1 MSAKSVIDSRN
12 FAFCLGGQGNSWL
25 QRVCYALSKFMW
37 STGMYEFNLVLL
49 LLQQMCV
56 FLVIAWLMSK
66 TRLFIP
72 LMQVTVRLPHKLLC
86 YVTFSIFC
94 ILGTYFGLHIEDSI
108 ANTRAIGAVMGGLLG
123 GPVVGGLVG
132 LTGGLH
138 RYSMGGMTA
147 LSCMVS
153 TIVEGL
159 LGGLVHSVLVRRGRS
174 DKVFNPFT
182 AGVVTFVAEM
192 VQMLI
197 ILLIARPFSDALHL
211 VQSIAAPMMVTNTVG
226 AALFMRILLDKRAM
240 FEKYTSAFST
250 TALKVAA
257 STEGILRQGFN
268 EENSMRV
275 AQVLIQ
281 ELDIGAVAI
290 TDREKLLAFTGI
302 GDDHH
307 LPGKPISSRY
317 TQKAIGSGE
326 VVYADGNE
334 VPYRCSIHPNC
345 KLGSTLVIPLRGEN
359 QRVIGTIKLYEAK
372 NRLFSSINRTL
383 GEGIAQLLSAQILAG
398 QYERQKA
405 LLTQSEIKLLHAQ
418 VNPHFLFNALNTLKA
433 VIRRD
438 SEQAG
443 QLVQYLSTFFRKNLK
458 RPSEIVTLADEI
470 EHVNAYLQIEKAR
483 FQARLQVHLNVPPA
497 LAHHQL
503 PAFTLQP
510 IVENAIKHGT
520 SQHLG
525 IGEITVQ
532 ASLHQRWLQL
542 DIEDNA
548 GLYQPDAQASGLGMT
563 LVDKRLRARFGDEC
577 GITVTCEPDIFTRIT
592 LRLPVE
598 ENAC

>member
-1 MSAKSVIDSRN
+1 
-12 FAFCLGGQGNSWL
+12 
-25 QRVCYALSKFMW
+25 
-37 STGMYEFNLVLL
+37 MYEFNLVLL

-94 ILGTYFGLHIEDSI
+94 IMGTYFGLHIEDSI

-138 RYSMGGMTA
+138 RYSLGGMTA

-182 AGVVTFVAEM
+182 AGAITFVAEM

-197 ILLIARPFSDALHL
+197 ILLIARPFNDALHL

-240 FEKYTSAFST
+240 FEKYTSAFSA

-290 TDREKLLAFTGI
+290 TDRERLLAFTGI
-302 GDDHH
+302 GEDHH

-317 TQKAIGSGE
+317 TQKAIDSGE

-334 VPYRCSIHPNC
+334 VPYRCSIHPHC
-345 KLGSTLVIPLRGEN
+345 KLGSTLVIPLCGEN

-405 LLTQSEIKLLHAQ
+405 LLVQSEIKLLHAQ
-418 VNPHFLFNALNTLKA
+418 VNPHFLFNALNTLMA

-458 RPSEIVTLADEI
+458 RPSEIVTLADEL
-470 EHVNAYLQIEKAR
+470 EHINAYLQIEKAR
-483 FQARLQVHLNVPPA
+483 FQTRLQVKINVPPA

-520 SQHLG
+520 SQLLG
-525 IGEITVQ
+525 VGEITIQ
-532 ASLHQRWLQL
+532 ASLHPRWLQL

-548 GLYQPDAQASGLGMT
+548 GLYQPEPQASGLGMN

-577 GITVTCEPDIFTRIT
+577 GISVTCEPECYTRIT
-592 LRLPVE
+592 LRLPLE

>member
-1 MSAKSVIDSRN
+1 
-12 FAFCLGGQGNSWL
+12 
-25 QRVCYALSKFMW
+25 
-37 STGMYEFNLVLL
+37 MYEFNLVLL

-72 LMQVTVRLPHKLLC
+72 LMQVTIRLPHKLLC

-94 ILGTYFGLHIEDSI
+94 IMGTYFGLHIDDSI

-138 RYSMGGMTA
+138 RYSLGGMTA
-147 LSCMVS
+147 LSCMIS

-159 LGGLVHSVLVRRGRS
+159 LGGLVHSMLARRGRT
-174 DKVFNPFT
+174 DKVFSPLT
-182 AGVVTFVAEM
+182 AGAITFFAEL

-197 ILLIARPFSDALHL
+197 ILLIARPFEDAFRL
-211 VQSIAAPMMVTNTVG
+211 VSNIAAPMMVTNTVG

-240 FEKYTSAFST
+240 FEKYTSAFSA

-268 EENSMRV
+268 EVNSMKV
-275 AQVLIQ
+275 AQVLYE

-290 TDREKLLAFTGI
+290 TDRDKLLAFTGI

-307 LPGKPISSRY
+307 LPGKPISSSY
-317 TQKAIGSGE
+317 TLKAIETGE

-334 VPYRCSIHPNC
+334 VPYRCSLHPQC

-359 QRVIGTIKLYEAK
+359 QRVMGTIKLYEAK

-405 LLTQSEIKLLHAQ
+405 MLTQSEIKLLHAQ
-418 VNPHFLFNALNTLKA
+418 VNPHFLFNALNTIKA

-438 SEQAG
+438 SEQAS

-483 FQARLQVHLNVPPA
+483 FQSRLQVTLTVPEE
-497 LAHHQL
+497 LSYQQL

-520 SQHLG
+520 SQLLG
-525 IGEITVQ
+525 TGEVSIT
-532 ASLHQRWLQL
+532 ARREGLYLML

-548 GLYQPDAQASGLGMT
+548 GLYLPTTEASGLGMN
-563 LVDKRLRARFGDEC
+563 LVDKRLRERFGDDF
-577 GITVTCEPDIFTRIT
+577 GISVTCEPDCFTRIT
-592 LRLPVE
+592 LRLPLE
-598 ENAC
+598 EQA

>member
-1 MSAKSVIDSRN
+1 
-12 FAFCLGGQGNSWL
+12 
-25 QRVCYALSKFMW
+25 
-37 STGMYEFNLVLL
+37 MYEFNLVLL

-72 LMQVTVRLPHKLLC
+72 LIQVTVRLPHKLLC

-123 GPVVGGLVG
+123 GPLVGGLVG

-147 LSCMVS
+147 LSCMFS
-153 TIVEGL
+153 TFIEGL
-159 LGGLVHSVLVRRGRS
+159 LGGLVHSFLIKRGRT
-174 DKVFNPFT
+174 DRVFNPFT
-182 AGVVTFVAEM
+182 AGAVTCVAELLQM
-192 VQMLI
+192 VI
-197 ILLIARPFSDALHL
+197 ILLIARPFESALHL

-240 FEKYTSAFST
+240 FEKYTSAFSA

-275 AQVLIQ
+275 AQVLYQ

-290 TDREKLLAFTGI
+290 TDRERLLAFTGA

-307 LPGKPISSRY
+307 LPGRPISSVW
-317 TQKAIGSGE
+317 TQRAIETGE

-334 VPYRCSIHPNC
+334 VPYRCSLHPQC

-359 QRVIGTIKLYEAK
+359 QRVVGTIKLYEAK

-418 VNPHFLFNALNTLKA
+418 VNPHFLFNALNTIKA

-438 SEQAG
+438 SDEAG
-443 QLVQYLSTFFRKNLK
+443 LLVQYLSTFFRKNLK
-458 RPSEIVTLADEI
+458 RPAEIVTLADEI

-483 FQARLQVHLNVPPA
+483 FQARLQVRLEVPEA
-497 LAHHQL
+497 LAHSHL

-520 SQHLG
+520 SQLLG
-525 IGEITVQ
+525 VGEITLRASQQ
-532 ASLHQRWLQL
+532 AQHLVL

-548 GLYQPDAQASGLGMT
+548 GLYQPKNDAGGLGMS

-577 GITVTCEPDIFTRIT
+577 GISIACEPDLFTRIT
-592 LRLPVE
+592 LRLPLE
-598 ENAC
+598 EEAC

>member
-1 MSAKSVIDSRN
+1 
-12 FAFCLGGQGNSWL
+12 
-25 QRVCYALSKFMW
+25 
-37 STGMYEFNLVLL
+37 MYEFNLVLL

-72 LMQVTVRLPHKLLC
+72 LIQVTVRLPHKLLC

-123 GPVVGGLVG
+123 GPLVGGLVG

-147 LSCMVS
+147 LSCMFS
-153 TIVEGL
+153 TFIEGL
-159 LGGLVHSVLVRRGRS
+159 LGGLVHSFLIKRGRT
-174 DKVFNPFT
+174 DRVFNPFT
-182 AGVVTFVAEM
+182 AGAVTCVAELLQM
-192 VQMLI
+192 VI
-197 ILLIARPFSDALHL
+197 ILLIARPFESALHL

-240 FEKYTSAFST
+240 FEKYTSAFSA

-275 AQVLIQ
+275 AQVIYQ

-290 TDREKLLAFTGI
+290 TDRERLLAFTGA

-307 LPGKPISSRY
+307 LPGRPISSVW
-317 TQKAIGSGE
+317 TQRAIETGE

-334 VPYRCSIHPNC
+334 VPYRCSLHPQC

-359 QRVIGTIKLYEAK
+359 QRVVGTIKLYEAK

-418 VNPHFLFNALNTLKA
+418 VNPHFLFNALNTIKA

-438 SEQAG
+438 SDEAG
-443 QLVQYLSTFFRKNLK
+443 LLVQYLSTFFRKNLK
-458 RPSEIVTLADEI
+458 RPAEIVTLADEI

-483 FQARLQVHLNVPPA
+483 FQARLQVRLEVPEA
-497 LAHHQL
+497 LAHLHL

-520 SQHLG
+520 SQLLG
-525 IGEITVQ
+525 VGEITLRASQQ
-532 ASLHQRWLQL
+532 AQHLVL

-548 GLYQPDAQASGLGMT
+548 GLYQPKNDAGGLGMS

-577 GITVTCEPDIFTRIT
+577 GISIACEPDLFTRIT
-592 LRLPVE
+592 LRLPLE
-598 ENAC
+598 EEAC

>member
-1 MSAKSVIDSRN
+1 
-12 FAFCLGGQGNSWL
+12 
-25 QRVCYALSKFMW
+25 
-37 STGMYEFNLVLL
+37 MYEFNLVLL

-132 LTGGLH
+132 FTGGLH

-147 LSCMVS
+147 LSCMIS
-153 TIVEGL
+153 TMVEGL
-159 LGGLVHSVLVRRGRS
+159 LGGLVHSILIRRGRP
-174 DKVFNPFT
+174 DKVFSPWT
-182 AGVVTFVAEM
+182 AGAITLVAEL

-197 ILLIARPFSDALHL
+197 ILLIARPFEDALHL

-240 FEKYTSAFST
+240 FEKYTSAFSA

-257 STEGILRQGFN
+257 STEGILRKGFN
-268 EENSMRV
+268 EENSMKV

-302 GDDHH
+302 GEDHH

-317 TQKAIGSGE
+317 TQKTIETGE

-359 QRVIGTIKLYEAK
+359 QKVIGTIKLYEAK

-438 SEQAG
+438 SEQAS
-443 QLVQYLSTFFRKNLK
+443 QLVQFLSTFFRKNLK

-483 FQARLQVHLNVPPA
+483 FQSRLSVHLDIPEE
-497 LAHHQL
+497 LSGQQL

-520 SQHLG
+520 SQLLEV
-525 IGEITVQ
+525 GEITLR
-532 ASLHQRWLQL
+532 ASRQGQHLVL

-548 GLYQPDAQASGLGMT
+548 GLYQPNAQASGLGMS
-563 LVDKRLRARFGDEC
+563 LVDKRLKMRFGDEC
-577 GITVTCEPDIFTRIT
+577 GIAVACEPDRFTRVT
-592 LRLPVE
+592 LRLPLE
-598 ENAC
+598 ENA

>member
-1 MSAKSVIDSRN
+1 
-12 FAFCLGGQGNSWL
+12 
-25 QRVCYALSKFMW
+25 
-37 STGMYEFNLVLL
+37 MYEFDLVLL

-94 ILGTYFGLHIEDSI
+94 IMGTYFGLHIEDSI

-138 RYSMGGMTA
+138 RYSLGGMTA

-159 LGGLVHSVLVRRGRS
+159 LGGLV
-174 DKVFNPFT
+174 
-182 AGVVTFVAEM
+182 
-192 VQMLI
+192 QMMI
-197 ILLIARPFSDALHL
+197 ILLIARPFQDALHL

-240 FEKYTSAFST
+240 FEKYTSAFSA

-268 EENSMRV
+268 EENSMKV

-290 TDREKLLAFTGI
+290 TDRDKLLAFTGI

-307 LPGKPISSRY
+307 LPGKPISSSY
-317 TQKAIGSGE
+317 TQRAIETGE

-334 VPYRCSIHPNC
+334 VPYRCSIHPHC

-438 SEQAG
+438 SDQAG

-458 RPSEIVTLADEI
+458 RPTEIVTLADEI

-483 FQARLQVHLNVPPA
+483 FQANLQIQMAVPEG

-525 IGEITVQ
+525 VGEITIR
-532 ASLHQRWLQL
+532 ASQDDRWLQL

-548 GLYQPDAQASGLGMT
+548 GLYRANPQASGLGMN
-563 LVDKRLRARFGDEC
+563 LVDRRLRARFGADC
-577 GITVTCEPDIFTRIT
+577 GISVTCEPERFTRVT
-592 LRLPVE
+592 LRLPLE

>member
-1 MSAKSVIDSRN
+1 
-12 FAFCLGGQGNSWL
+12 
-25 QRVCYALSKFMW
+25 
-37 STGMYEFNLVLL
+37 MYEFNLVLL

-72 LMQVTVRLPHKLLC
+72 LMQVTVRLPHKFLC
-86 YVTFSIFC
+86 YVVFSIFC
-94 ILGTYFGLHIEDSI
+94 IMGTWFGLHIEDSI

-138 RYSMGGMTA
+138 RYSLGGMTA
-147 LSCMVS
+147 LSCMIS

-159 LGGLVHSVLVRRGRS
+159 LGGLVHSLLLRRGRP
-174 DKVFNPFT
+174 DRIFNPFT
-182 AGVVTFVAEM
+182 AGATTFVAEI

-197 ILLIARPFSDALHL
+197 IVLIARPLNDAVNL

-240 FEKYTSAFST
+240 FEKYTSAFSA
-250 TALKVAA
+250 TALEVAA

-268 EENSMRV
+268 EENSMKV

-281 ELDIGAVAI
+281 ALDIGAVAI

-307 LPGKPISSRY
+307 LPGQPISSRY
-317 TQKAIGSGE
+317 TQKAIESGR

-334 VPYRCSIHPNC
+334 VPYRCSVNPNC

-359 QRVIGTIKLYEAK
+359 QRVIGAIKLYEAK

-405 LLTQSEIKLLHAQ
+405 LLTQSEIRLLHAQ
-418 VNPHFLFNALNTLKA
+418 VNPHFLFNALNTLMA

-458 RPSEIVTLADEI
+458 RPSEVVTLADEI

-483 FQARLQVHLNVPPA
+483 FQARLQVRLDVPPA
-497 LAHHQL
+497 LAHCQL

-510 IVENAIKHGT
+510 VVENAIKHGT
-520 SQHLG
+520 SQQLG
-525 IGEITVQ
+525 TGEIFIQ
-532 ASLHQRWLQL
+532 AVREGRWLL
-542 DIEDNA
+542 LNIEDNA
-548 GLYQPDAQASGLGMT
+548 GLYPPSSPSGGLGMN
-563 LVDKRLRARFGDEC
+563 LVDKRLRAGFGEEC
-577 GITVTCEPDIFTRIT
+577 GITVVCEPEKFTRIT
-592 LRLPVE
+592 LRLPLE
-598 ENAC
+598 EKICSEF

>member
-1 MSAKSVIDSRN
+1 
-12 FAFCLGGQGNSWL
+12 
-25 QRVCYALSKFMW
+25 
-37 STGMYEFNLVLL
+37 MYEFNLVLL

-56 FLVIAWLMSK
+56 YLVIAWLMSK

-94 ILGTYFGLHIEDSI
+94 IMGTYFGLHIDDSI

-123 GPVVGGLVG
+123 GPLVGGLVG

-159 LGGLVHSVLVRRGRS
+159 LGGLLHRFLIRRGRS
-174 DKVFNPFT
+174 DLLFNPLT
-182 AGVVTFVAEM
+182 AGGITLLAEFF
-192 VQMLI
+192 QMGI
-197 ILLIARPFSDALHL
+197 ILLIARPFSDALSL
-211 VQSIAAPMMVTNTVG
+211 VKSIAAPMMVTNTVG

-240 FEKYTSAFST
+240 LEKYTSAFSA

-268 EENSMRV
+268 QENSMKV
-275 AQVLIQ
+275 AQVLHQ

-290 TDREKLLAFTGI
+290 TDHEKLLAFTGI
-302 GDDHH
+302 GADHH
-307 LPGKPISSRY
+307 LPGSPIASDY
-317 TQKAIGSGE
+317 TWQAIERGE

-334 VPYRCSIHPNC
+334 IPYRCSLHHNC
-345 KLGSTLVIPLRGEN
+345 KLGSTLVIPLYGEN
-359 QRVIGTIKLYEAK
+359 SRVIGTIKLYEAK

-398 QYERQKA
+398 QYERQKQM
-405 LLTQSEIKLLHAQ
+405 LTQSEIKLLHAQ
-418 VNPHFLFNALNTLKA
+418 VNPHFLFNALNTLVA

-438 SEQAG
+438 NEQAC

-470 EHVNAYLQIEKAR
+470 EHVNAYLQIEQAR
-483 FQARLQVHLNVPPA
+483 FQSRLRVQLNVPQA
-497 LAHHQL
+497 LAQVRL
-503 PAFTLQP
+503 PAFSLQP

-520 SQHLG
+520 SQLLG
-525 IGEITVQ
+525 VGEIRVS
-532 ASLHQRWLQL
+532 ACLLGEHLQL
-542 DIEDNA
+542 SVEDNA
-548 GLYQPDAQASGLGMT
+548 GLYQENPSASGLGMS
-563 LVDKRLRARFGDEC
+563 LVDKRLRARYGDEC
-577 GITVTCEPDIFTRIT
+577 GIKVDFEPDRFTRIT
-592 LRLPVE
+592 LRLPLE
-598 ENAC
+598 ETPC